1 MNKENKELIAA
12 AVARRLSEVSERVN
26 QLDPERFGAAGFYL
40 SSVKEVLRGSPFE
53 LKAKLPPFLPIKEWA
68 AADTDCLTALR
79 LLSLHGPQAKS
90 AAAHPPADEFLKE
103 LKAKTSARE
112 RLFASLTDRY
122 SWPLNLSLG
131 TESEICEYLLR
142 RLMTSI
148 RRQIEKALPSADD
161 ADDLFLQLNL
171 IAVHACATTDLR
183 FLDALNYY
191 YELLPANWHP
201 ESENGWLLVSWLAL
215 YARALA
221 AWS

>member
-1 MNKENKELIAA
+1 MNKELIAA

-26 QLDPERFGAAGFYL
+26 RLDPERFGASGFYL
-40 SSVKEVLRGSPFE
+40 SSIKEVLRGEPAELRAELSPFT
-53 LKAKLPPFLPIKEWA
+53 PVKEWA

-79 LLSLHGPQAKS
+79 VLSLHGQQAKS
-90 AAAHPPADEFLKE
+90 AAPNPPVDEFLKQ
-103 LKAKTSARE
+103 LKVKVSARE
-112 RLFASLTDRY
+112 KLFASLADRY
-122 SWPLNLSLG
+122 SWPLNLSLA
-131 TESEICEYLLR
+131 TESEIREYLLL

-148 RRQIEKALPSADD
+148 RRQIEKALPATDD
-161 ADDLFLQLNL
+161 GDDLMLQLNL
-171 IAVHACATTDLR
+171 TSVHACATTDLR

-215 YARALA
+215 YARALT